1 MFKTILAWIIAI
13 VVAIIAIQM
22 IFGLMGIVLSGIFTG
37 LKILVFVV
45 PVIIIAFPVYLIVK
59 KKFLK

>member
-22 IFGLMGIVLSGIFTG
+22 IFGMMGIVLSGIFTG